1 MPHTLLYIRC
11 LLLTAATLLLAA
23 ATAAAQLPNGAG
35 SLQSPDGKTTLKIS
49 VTNDTSMTFAIS
61 RGGKTYIDTAQ
72 VFLSYGDNR
81 NALNP
86 TKIVGTK
93 WNHKLDTLRSK
104 IWERAVQP
112 AIYNELLVK
121 FQEGQRT
128 LLLHL
133 RLYNQG
139 FATGIDISDPQKNT
153 PNDYH
158 TTYHWV
164 NKGIFHLMDTKTEN
178 GYNSVMGKDMATA
191 ISPTLT
197 MSTTDTLLALTHEA
211 ANYEFFS
218 RAKIILNNFSVT
230 IGQGGLYQ
238 IANYSTPW
246 HYVVFA
252 DNAADFMEGKYI
264 DRSLC
269 MKPTER
275 YDWVKPGKVYRHIGN
290 RDSDFAT
297 DLVKRSID
305 FAAQMKFQYVLL
317 DNGWYG
323 LGYDAEFDPDSD
335 PMRTVAPLNLP
346 EAIQYAK
353 GKGIGILLYFNK
365 SVFLQ
370 SSADS
375 VLTYYSKLGIKGIKT
390 GFIKNRSQ
398 QDNVLASHV
407 ITKCASLRLVVNVHD
422 EYRPTGVEMLY
433 PNFLT
438 SEGLRGNEHLDN
450 TGNHTTTLP
459 FVRYMIGAGDY
470 TICYEPADTTRLNL
484 QTTKAHQMALSVVL
498 FSPLQHIFWYGSPD
512 WYTNNLE
519 TEFFKSVP
527 TVWDDYKV
535 IGGFPRRYIAIAR
548 RKGNTWYLATISGL
562 LKTDISFPLS
572 KITKRHSKIT
582 VYEDGDTLGTIKK
595 SSFNA
600 SPDFMVNIS
609 IRPNSGYVMVIEPTG
624 K

>member
-1 MPHTLLYIRC
+1 MPHTLLYIRFW
-11 LLLTAATLLLAA
+11 LLTATALVLAA
-23 ATAAAQLPNGAG
+23 TTAAAQLPNGVG
-35 SLQSPDGKTTLKIS
+35 VLKSPDGKSDLTIS
-49 VTNDTSMTFAIS
+49 VTNDTTMTFAIS
-61 RGGKTYIDTAQ
+61 RNGKTYIDTAQ

-86 TKIVGTK
+86 QKIVGAK
-93 WNHKLDTLRSK
+93 SNYQLDTLRSK

-112 AIYNELLVK
+112 AHYNELLVK
-121 FQEGQRT
+121 FQEGQRS
-128 LLLHL
+128 LQLHI

-139 FATGIDISDPQKNT
+139 FATGIDITDPQKNV
-153 PNDYH
+153 PKDYH

-164 NKGIFHLMDTKTEN
+164 NKGIFHIIDTKSEN
-178 GYNSVMGKDMATA
+178 GYNSLMGRDRATA

-218 RAKIILNNFSVT
+218 RAKMALNNFSVT
-230 IGQGGLYQ
+230 IGQSGLYQ

-269 MKPTER
+269 MKPSDR

-290 RDSDFAT
+290 KDADFAT

-375 VLTYYSKLGIKGIKT
+375 LLTHYSQLGIKGIKI
-390 GFIKNRSQ
+390 GYLKNRNQ
-398 QDNVLASHV
+398 QDNVLASHI
-407 ITKCASLRLVVNVHD
+407 ITKCASLRLIVNVHD
-422 EYRPTGVEMLY
+422 EYRP
-433 PNFLT
+433 
-438 SEGLRGNEHLDN
+438 
-450 TGNHTTTLP
+450 
-459 FVRYMIGAGDY
+459 
-470 TICYEPADTTRLNL
+470 
-484 QTTKAHQMALSVVL
+484 
-498 FSPLQHIFWYGSPD
+498 
-512 WYTNNLE
+512 
-519 TEFFKSVP
+519 
-527 TVWDDYKV
+527 
-535 IGGFPRRYIAIAR
+535 
-548 RKGNTWYLATISGL
+548 
-562 LKTDISFPLS
+562 
-572 KITKRHSKIT
+572 
-582 VYEDGDTLGTIKK
+582 
-595 SSFNA
+595 
-600 SPDFMVNIS
+600 
-609 IRPNSGYVMVIEPTG
+609 
-624 K
+624 